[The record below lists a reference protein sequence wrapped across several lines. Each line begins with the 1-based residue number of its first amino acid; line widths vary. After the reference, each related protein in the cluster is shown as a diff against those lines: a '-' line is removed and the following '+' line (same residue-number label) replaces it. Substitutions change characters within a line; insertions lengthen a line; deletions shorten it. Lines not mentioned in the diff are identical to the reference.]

1 MKTTV
6 LFNMIMPSRMLKDVD
21 VWVSKHNEVSYRKI
35 SKAEFIRQCIA
46 DKLNR
51 IKQDGITPDK
61 IWLIEWRSKLH
72 TAFYGG
78 GGFVAP
84 TL

>member
-1 MKTTV
+1 V

-61 IWLIEWRSKLH
+61 I
-72 TAFYGG
+72 
-78 GGFVAP
+78 
-84 TL
+84 